1 MTSEEIRQAL
11 LDALADIAPEGDYA
25 RLKPDLPLRDQLDI
39 DSYDFLNVVVA
50 LHERI
55 GVDVPEADYQKLAT
69 LDSAVNYI
77 AGRLGAGTSTG

>member
-69 LDSAVNYI
+69 LDSAVSYL
-77 AGRLGAGTSTG
+77 ARRLGASTGTD